1 MKVVL
6 APGAF
11 DDIPEDEQEELFKE
25 IQAMVDDGSLFENS
39 EAVDMDTLKEEDPEM
54 YNLIINAEIPKLQ

>member
-11 DDIPEDEQEELFKE
+11 DSIPEDEQEDLFKE
-25 IQAMVDDGSLFENS
+25 LQEKVDDGSLFENS
-39 EAVDMDTLKEEDPEM
+39 EEVDMEALEKEDPEL
-54 YNLIINAEIPKLQ
+54 YKLLIAGVPKLQ